1 MTSRSHLLRIAV
13 VTGALFLATNAW
25 TPALAQQ
32 PEARPVPPPALPT
45 IPVKVDVTLARY
57 QGEKKV
63 SSLPFSLYASAGPS
77 MRGQVSMR
85 MGIDVPVGTSTT
97 TETRTVPT
105 SSNGA
110 TNATGATSTRVE
122 YRNIGTNIDT
132 YVTRTDELRFS
143 VYVNVN
149 DSSIY
154 TADGDSKNLKTAD
167 AAAFRT
173 FSTSNTVTL
182 RDGQT
187 VQFGMGTDKV
197 SGEVLKIEVTLTV
210 IK

>member
-1 MTSRSHLLRIAV
+1 MTSRSRLLRIAV
-13 VTGALFLATNAW
+13 LSGVLFVAVSSW
-25 TPALAQQ
+25 TPATAQQ
-32 PEARPVPPPALPT
+32 AAPPPPPPLPVL
-45 IPVKVDVTLARY
+45 PVKVDVVIARY
-57 QGEKKV
+57 QGDKKV
-63 SSLPFSLYASAGPS
+63 SSLPFSLYASAGRTYQS
-77 MRGQVSMR
+77 EVRMR
-85 MGIDVPVGTSTT
+85 MGIDVPVGTSTAT
-97 TETRTVPT
+97 GTRTVP
-105 SSNGA
+105 NGPNGG
-110 TNATGATSTRVE
+110 TTSTGTTSTTTE

-132 YVTRTDELRFS
+132 NVTRTDETHFA
-143 VYVNVN
+143 VYVNVS

-154 TADGDSKNLKTAD
+154 TADGDAKNLRTAD

-197 SGEVLKIEVTLTV
+197 SGEVLKIEVTLNV

>member
-1 MTSRSHLLRIAV
+1 LLRIAV
-13 VTGALFLATNAW
+13 VTGALFLAPHAW

-32 PEARPVPPPALPT
+32 AETKPVPPPPLPT
-45 IPVKVDVTLARY
+45 IPVSVDVTIARY
-57 QGEKKV
+57 QGVKKV
-63 SSLPFSLYASAGPS
+63 SSLPFSLYASAGPN
-77 MRGQVSMR
+77 MRQQVSMR
-85 MGIDVPVGTSTT
+85 MGVDVPVGTSTT

-122 YRNIGTNIDT
+122 YRSVGTNIDT
-132 YVTRTDELRFS
+132 YVLRTDETRFS
-143 VYVNVN
+143 VYVSVS

-154 TADGDSKNLKTAD
+154 TADGDAKSLKPAD

-197 SGEVLKIEVTLTV
+197 SGEVLKIEVTLMV

>member
-1 MTSRSHLLRIAV
+1 MTSRSRFLRMAVLGGVLLVAV
-13 VTGALFLATNAW
+13 SSW
-25 TPALAQQ
+25 TPATAQQ
-32 PEARPVPPPALPT
+32 ATPPPPPLPT
-45 IPVKVDVTLARY
+45 LPVKVDVTIARY
-57 QGEKKV
+57 QGDKKI
-63 SSLPFSLYASAGPS
+63 SSLPFSLYATAAQS
-77 MRGQVSMR
+77 MRGSVTMR

-110 TNATGATSTRVE
+110 TNATGATSTKTE
-122 YRNIGTNIDT
+122 YRNIGTSIDT
-132 YVTRTDELRFS
+132 YVMRTDETHFS
-143 VYVNVN
+143 AYVGVS

-154 TADGDSKNLKTAD
+154 TADGDTKNLRTAD